1 MKSSYIPTSLII
13 IFLISF
19 SFCFA
24 QTKDYPVQIS
34 LGVNVI
40 DVYPTGVS
48 SQGGLFEDFFNI
60 QDHWNFGSVPLMVQV
75 TKYLGRG
82 FSFGGRGSYNTIT
95 KYGATSANDPFY
107 NADGI
112 IKYNWSQILK
122 TKRVSPY
129 FEIGGGYAIFD
140 KVGAG
145 YFNLGAGIEYWLG
158 EKGQWGITVGSLFRN
173 TGETFGT
180 KHFQHYSSLTYRFE
194 NRDRDGD
201 GILNRDDDCPDTP
214 GLPSLN
220 GCPDSDLDGIRD
232 LEDKCIDVPGIPALE
247 GCPDT
252 DNDGIQDNLDKC
264 PELWGIQKF
273 EGCPDT
279 DGDGIED
286 AEDECVNMA
295 GVVENNGCPEEI
307 VKIEEE
313 KLPQMEFVV
322 YDETKLIYFNSDMY
336 SLNYESILVLNEI
349 AKVLLENPSFK
360 IEINGHTDSTY
371 KETYNQRL
379 SEQRALT
386 AKKYLI
392 VKDIDPNR
400 IKTAGFGE
408 REPVRSNDTKE
419 GRALNRRT
427 EIIIIK

>member
-1 MKSSYIPTSLII
+1 M
-13 IFLISF
+13 
-19 SFCFA
+19 
-24 QTKDYPVQIS
+24 
-34 LGVNVI
+34 
-40 DVYPTGVS
+40 
-48 SQGGLFEDFFNI
+48 
-60 QDHWNFGSVPLMVQV
+60 
-75 TKYLGRG
+75 
-82 FSFGGRGSYNTIT
+82 
-95 KYGATSANDPFY
+95 
-107 NADGI
+107 
-112 IKYNWSQILK
+112 
-122 TKRVSPY
+122 SPY
-129 FEIGGGYAIFD
+129 FEIGGGYAIFN

-158 EKGQWGITVGSLFRN
+158 EKRQWGITVGSLFRN
-173 TGETFGT
+173 TGETYGT
-180 KHFQHYSSLTYRFE
+180 KHFQHYSSLTYRFK

-220 GCPDSDLDGIRD
+220 GCPDTDLDGIRD
-232 LEDKCIDVPGIPALE
+232 LEDKCIDVPGIPALA
-247 GCPDT
+247 
-252 DNDGIQDNLDKC
+252 
-264 PELWGIQKF
+264 
-273 EGCPDT
+273 GCPDT

-295 GVVENNGCPEEI
+295 GVVENNGCPDEI

-313 KLPQMEFVV
+313 KLPQIEFIV

-360 IEINGHTDSTY
+360 VEINGHTDSTY

-408 REPVRSNDTKE
+408 RVPVRSNDT
-419 GRALNRRT
+419 
-427 EIIIIK
+427 

>member
-1 MKSSYIPTSLII
+1 M
-13 IFLISF
+13 
-19 SFCFA
+19 
-24 QTKDYPVQIS
+24 
-34 LGVNVI
+34 
-40 DVYPTGVS
+40 
-48 SQGGLFEDFFNI
+48 
-60 QDHWNFGSVPLMVQV
+60 
-75 TKYLGRG
+75 
-82 FSFGGRGSYNTIT
+82 
-95 KYGATSANDPFY
+95 
-107 NADGI
+107 
-112 IKYNWSQILK
+112 
-122 TKRVSPY
+122 
-129 FEIGGGYAIFD
+129 
-140 KVGAG
+140 
-145 YFNLGAGIEYWLG
+145 
-158 EKGQWGITVGSLFRN
+158 
-173 TGETFGT
+173 
-180 KHFQHYSSLTYRFE
+180 
-194 NRDRDGD
+194 
-201 GILNRDDDCPDTP
+201 
-214 GLPSLN
+214 
-220 GCPDSDLDGIRD
+220 
-232 LEDKCIDVPGIPALE
+232 PGIPTL
-247 GCPDT
+247 
-252 DNDGIQDNLDKC
+252 
-264 PELWGIQKF
+264 

-313 KLPQMEFVV
+313 KLPQIEFVV